1 MKYTPGSIV
10 FNGIL
15 YAVFIWALIYFLGK
29 EKEDLFS
36 SKGINNFGDGY
47 GKYMYKYKPKKNIR
61 YMKENQIYNNILNL
75 AKSNENIPKWRR
87 SVIISVFISV
97 FLVIILYKKMVSF
110 SRFMIFFL
118 VCFIFINFSFN
129 YYYYHYE
136 KFGIDYIKE
145 NLIKLREF
153 DRKKDLKRENIKK

>member
-1 MKYTPGSIV
+1 MKYTPGNIA

-15 YAVFIWALIYFLGK
+15 YIIFVLAFIYFIGK

-36 SKGINNFGDGY
+36 SKGIDKFGDGY
-47 GKYMYKYKPKKNIR
+47 GKYMYKYKPDKNIQ
-61 YMKENQIYNNILNL
+61 YIKKTEIYNNILNL
-75 AKSNENIPKWRR
+75 AKSNENVPKWRR
-87 SVIISVFISV
+87 SMIISIFISV
-97 FLVIILYKKMVSF
+97 FLIIILCKKMVSF

-129 YYYYHYE
+129 YYHYHYE

-153 DRKKDLKRENIKK
+153 DRKKGLKRKGIKK